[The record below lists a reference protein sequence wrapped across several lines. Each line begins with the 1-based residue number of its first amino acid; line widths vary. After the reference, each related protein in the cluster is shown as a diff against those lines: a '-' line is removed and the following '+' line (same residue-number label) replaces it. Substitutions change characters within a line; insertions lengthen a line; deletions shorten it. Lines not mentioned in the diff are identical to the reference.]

1 MFSFHYSEFVVSS
14 VRALS
19 VKPADFVGKLI
30 RQKFTK
36 DDNDWWEVGDVI
48 SYDEDS
54 KNVTVNFDGYDEEG
68 YNDSDVVMYPLI
80 DDYLNHEIQFL

>member
-80 DDYLNHEIQFL
+80 EIQFL